1 VSVHELVAAE
11 MWLNATLSGDT
22 VLTAIATGGVFQDY
36 APDGTQP
43 PWVIFTLQSPGN
55 DSLTLNAVRVMT
67 NPLYQIVVVGPASPP
82 AMALA
87 VANAASELDTLMKR
101 TSGTVVGGYIAD
113 CHRESPLTKSETINT
128 VKWKSTGGLFRLAIE
143 QTT

>member
-1 VSVHELVAAE
+1 MSVHELVAAE
-11 MWLNATLSGDT
+11 EWLYATLLGDT
-22 VLTAIATGGVFQDY
+22 VLTGIATGGIFQDY
-36 APDGTQP
+36 APDGTLP
-43 PWVIFTLQSPGN
+43 PWVIFALQSPGN

-67 NPLYQIVVVGPASPP
+67 NPLYQIVVVGPVS
-82 AMALA
+82 MAAA

-101 TSGTVVGGYIAD
+101 TSGAVVGGYIAD

-143 QTT
+143 QNT